1 MDYQKLFQEDITN
14 ESVKA
19 WKAQGKKVLGV
30 LCCHTPIEIFYALDI
45 MPVRLRATGVDESP
59 DGDAWMSQFSCSF
72 ARGMLQN
79 WMTGKYADLDGI
91 ICTDGCMMPTR
102 MFDNAK
108 YQDMENGGSKLF
120 FQFGAPRLSGKIEME
135 YYINELK
142 DLIKVLED
150 FSGNKLTDEK
160 LKAAIAKS
168 NECRT
173 LMQQV
178 YELRKADAPVISG
191 TDMLKLTMAH
201 CDYSIDEYIEMLKA
215 FLADA
220 KNRKPI
226 TDGRVRMM
234 LIGSALDDPE
244 YIKVIEDKGG
254 LVVHDALC
262 YGSRPF
268 NHLIEADDKDVLC
281 SLADYYLTRIVC
293 PRMLDNRKQL
303 QKWIID
309 TCREYKVEGVIYEK
323 MQYCECWGGE
333 SLYLEPDL
341 KELGIPMLI
350 LEREEHLSN
359 AGQLGIRAE
368 AFVEMIETK

>member
-1 MDYQKLFQEDITN
+1 MDYQKLFQKDITSD
-14 ESVKA
+14 SVKA
-19 WKAQGKKVLGV
+19 WKAQGKKALGV
-30 LCCHTPIEIFYALDI
+30 LCCHVPVEIFYALDI
-45 MPVRLRATGVDESP
+45 MPVRLRATGVEESP
-59 DGDAWMSQFSCSF
+59 DGDTWMSQFSCSY

-79 WMTGKYADLDGI
+79 WMTGTYADLDGI
-91 ICTDGCMMPTR
+91 IATDGCMMPTR

-108 YQDMENGGSKLF
+108 YQDKENGGSKLF

-135 YYINELK
+135 YYIKELK

-160 LKAAIAKS
+160 LKAAIAKE
-168 NECRT
+168 NEVRT
-173 LMQQV
+173 LIQQV
-178 YELRKADAPVISG
+178 YELRKADKPVISG
-191 TDMLKLTMAH
+191 EDMLKLTMAA
-201 CDYSIDEYIEMLKA
+201 SNTQVDEYIEMLKA

-220 KNRKPI
+220 KNRKPVES
-226 TDGRVRMM
+226 GRVRLM
-234 LIGSALDDPE
+234 LIGSALDNPD

-254 LVVHDALC
+254 LIVHDALC

-268 NHLIEADDKDVLC
+268 NNLMEVDEKDVLN
-281 SLADYYLTRIVC
+281 SIATYYLTRLAC
-293 PRMLDNRKQL
+293 PRMLDNRVAL
-303 QKWIID
+303 QKWIVD
-309 TCREYKVEGVIYEK
+309 TCKAWNVEGVVYEK

-341 KELGIPMLI
+341 KAIGIPMLI
-350 LEREEHLSN
+350 LEREEHISN